1 MFTIDSEGDYLP
13 DYLPLGE
20 VGRNSPWITHL
31 GDAEVC
37 RPGGVCMV
45 PIVTRLVCIRAAM
58 FVASCVPAR
67 VDMVKASAVPEVRPI
82 NGKLIVCVK
91 LSFHGVVAGPWI
103 TGAAFQNE
111 HSVVDSRTIERAE
124 CINLG

>member
-1 MFTIDSEGDYLP
+1 
-13 DYLPLGE
+13 
-20 VGRNSPWITHL
+20 
-31 GDAEVC
+31 
-37 RPGGVCMV
+37 MV
-45 PIVTRLVCIRAAM
+45 PRATRLVCIKAAI

-67 VDMVKASAVPEVRPI
+67 VDVVKPSAMPEVRPI

-103 TGAAFQNE
+103 TGATFQNK